1 VPRSQ
6 PRPRPNLDFFCAVVI
21 VGILAGLA
29 GTATTFVLRFV
40 QHATYHYTF
49 GALLAGVTAS
59 SPIRRAVGPVIG
71 AALAGLGWWILR
83 RRTEVPPLASTIA
96 RHDRVPRLTWSID
109 AALQVLLVGSGASLG
124 REGAPRQFAAALG
137 DLGTGWLKRLS
148 PRDREILL
156 ACAAGAGL
164 GAVYAVPLAGAM
176 FSARILL
183 NTWQPRALGAALLTS
198 SLAVAIGSAST
209 HDQPTLAWPALESTY
224 LLTAH
229 GLLLAPLALVVGLA
243 FNWLVAAARPA
254 RLIRT
259 WVLIPALAGAGLV
272 MGICSHWWPE
282 LPGNG
287 RSILTV
293 SLDSTMTLTSA
304 AAILLLKPL
313 LTALFLRAGGAG
325 GLLTPSLATG
335 AAAGSVLI
343 LTINWLAGTHLHTP
357 AVSLAGA
364 AGVLAVTQGS
374 PIWAAI
380 FVWELARPPLWLLLL
395 FLLTATVSHGLKV
408 FLKGRTATHAG

>member
-1 VPRSQ
+1 MPRS
-6 PRPRPNLDFFCAVVI
+6 RPRPNLDFFCAVVI

-29 GTATTFVLRFV
+29 GIATTVVLRFV

-49 GALLAGVTAS
+49 GALLAGVSAS
-59 SPIRRAVGPVIG
+59 SPIRRVVGPMIG

-209 HDQPTLAWPALESTY
+209 HDHPTLAWPAPESTY

-243 FNWLVAAARPA
+243 FNWLMAAARPA

-408 FLKGRTATHAG
+408 LLKGRTATHPG

>member
-1 VPRSQ
+1 MPRSR

-29 GTATTFVLRFV
+29 GIATTFVLRFV

-49 GALLAGVTAS
+49 GALLAGITAS

-343 LTINWLAGTHLHTP
+343 LTINRLAGTHLHTP

-395 FLLTATVSHGLKV
+395 FLLTATVSHRLKV
-408 FLKGRTATHAG
+408 LLKGRTATHAG